1 MKNRLLSI
9 VIPAFNEEDN
19 IQNTTQ
25 VVLGIMEEANI
36 PCELIFVSDGSRDR
50 TFAKILEQSKKNKAV
65 RGIEFS
71 RNFGKEAAMRA
82 GLETARGGCAVVM
95 DCDLQHPPQTIVE
108 MYRQWE
114 LGYEVVEGIKNS
126 RGKESAVHKLLVG
139 TFYKIISAL
148 VGFDMENSSDF
159 KLLDRKV
166 VNVLLE
172 MPERKTFF
180 RAMSFWVGFKS
191 CQVTYD
197 VAERRIGTSKWSF
210 KSLFKYAVSNI
221 VSFSTTPLQFINGM
235 GLIAL
240 IAGGILA
247 IQTLVRWV
255 RGDALEGF
263 TTVILLLLFLGGG
276 ILLGLGLIGTYIAAI
291 YYEVKGRPRYLVRL
305 DTETVREQ
313 DENA

>member
-139 TFYKIISAL
+139 TFYKL
-148 VGFDMENSSDF
+148 
-159 KLLDRKV
+159 
-166 VNVLLE
+166 
-172 MPERKTFF
+172 
-180 RAMSFWVGFKS
+180 
-191 CQVTYD
+191 
-197 VAERRIGTSKWSF
+197 
-210 KSLFKYAVSNI
+210 
-221 VSFSTTPLQFINGM
+221 
-235 GLIAL
+235 
-240 IAGGILA
+240 
-247 IQTLVRWV
+247 
-255 RGDALEGF
+255 
-263 TTVILLLLFLGGG
+263 
-276 ILLGLGLIGTYIAAI
+276 
-291 YYEVKGRPRYLVRL
+291 
-305 DTETVREQ
+305 
-313 DENA
+313 